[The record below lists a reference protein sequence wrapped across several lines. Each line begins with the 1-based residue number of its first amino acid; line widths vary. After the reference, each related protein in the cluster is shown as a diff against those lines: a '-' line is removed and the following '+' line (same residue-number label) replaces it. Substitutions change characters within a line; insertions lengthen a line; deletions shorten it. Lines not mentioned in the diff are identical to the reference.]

1 MLHPGHFS
9 LARKTGHAK
18 VCGWKRIMNDTTIN
32 TGAGMFKLQKNCTP
46 EQILATGGAT
56 PFGNKSDRK
65 MDD

>member
-1 MLHPGHFS
+1 
-9 LARKTGHAK
+9 
-18 VCGWKRIMNDTTIN
+18 
-32 TGAGMFKLQKNCTP
+32 MFKLQKNCTP